1 MRYKKKLGNIGED
14 FAARILEDSGY
25 IIMERNYWTRIGE
38 IDIIARRDGVLHF
51 VEVKTRT
58 QIDYGYPAESVT
70 AEKQQKM
77 KKVAELYMYQRKLY
91 WKNVS
96 FDVMEI
102 SVNMIE
108 NFI

>member
-14 FAARILEDSGY
+14 FAARLLEDSGY

-38 IDIIARRDGVLHF
+38 IDIIARREGVLHF
-51 VEVKTRT
+51 VEVKTRA

-70 AEKQQKM
+70 ADKQQKM
-77 KKVAELYMYQRKLY
+77 RKVAELYMYQRKLY